1 MADYVETNEA
11 ALVIQLNDH
20 AVGMATHGTTLG
32 FSAPEINQAATDA
45 AEALMLVNQQSI
57 IQSKAQEWTEFK
69 KIVLYAPLNT
79 PLPPM
84 PTAYTVPP
92 ALVGAL
98 AAIVARFRQRGE
110 RAKAHPNYTQP
121 IGEDLRIV
129 APVTPPPAVIKPV
142 LKGVPETDFN
152 VRITFTMSGHD
163 QIEIYSRRGG
173 GDWELITVDTS
184 NPYVDGR
191 APLVAGQ
198 PEVREYRARYKDGD
212 EPVGDWSDVISV
224 TAQA

>member
-1 MADYVETNEA
+1 MPDYVETNEA

-20 AVGMATHGTTLG
+20 AVGMTTHGATLG
-32 FSAPEINQAATDA
+32 FSPAEITQAATDA
-45 AEALMLVNQQSI
+45 SQTSMVVNQQSI

-69 KIVLYAPLNT
+69 KIVLYSPLNT
-79 PLPPM
+79 PLPAT

-92 ALVGAL
+92 PLLGAL
-98 AAIVARFRQRGE
+98 AAIVARFRQRAE
-110 RAKAHPNYTQP
+110 RAKAHPNYTQA

-129 APVTPPPAVIKPV
+129 PPAPPPPGVIKPV
-142 LKGVPETDFN
+142 LSGAAETDFR
-152 VRITFTMSGHD
+152 VRLTFTMSGHD
-163 QIEIYSRRGG
+163 QLEIYSKRGA

-191 APLVAGQ
+191 GPLVTGQ
-198 PEVREYRARYKDGD
+198 PEVREYRARYKDD
-212 EPVGDWSDVISV
+212 DLPVGEWSDVISV